1 MRTSKRAKKVLGL
14 KVDGV
19 YSIKEVAGAFEVH
32 ENTVRRWIDSGWL
45 RADRLGDG
53 TIRITGKE
61 IVKALS
67 ESRQRWIEKKRASRR
82 SRGPQPSIL
91 NRRRESAPRGEGE
104 K

>member
-1 MRTSKRAKKVLGL
+1 MLTSKRAKKVLGL
-14 KVDGV
+14 PVNGA

-45 RADRLGDG
+45 MAERLGDG

-61 IVKALS
+61 IVRALS
-67 ESRQRWIEKKRASRR
+67 ESRKRWIEKKRATRR
-82 SRGPQPSIL
+82 SRGPRPSIL
-91 NRRRESAPRGEGE
+91 SRQTASEPPAEGG